1 MGTTFK
7 IYLPRVE
14 GSAEV
19 LSPAPQAHAIERGSE
34 TILLVEDD
42 ASLRALD
49 RELLEGMGYEVLD
62 APKGSEAL
70 TISGRIPGTIHLL
83 MTDVIMPGMNGKEL
97 AEQLLQSRPNLK
109 ILYVS
114 GYADNIIQNVVSSPG
129 ASFLQKPF
137 TRQVLSK
144 KLREVLPK
152 SAENDVARSSDSEG
166 EVNG

>member
-1 MGTTFK
+1 
-7 IYLPRVE
+7 
-14 GSAEV
+14 
-19 LSPAPQAHAIERGSE
+19 
-34 TILLVEDD
+34 
-42 ASLRALD
+42 
-49 RELLEGMGYEVLD
+49 
-62 APKGSEAL
+62 
-70 TISGRIPGTIHLL
+70 
-83 MTDVIMPGMNGKEL
+83 MPGMNGKEL

-109 ILYVS
+109 VLYVS
-114 GYADNIIQNVVSSPG
+114 GYADNIIQNVISSPG